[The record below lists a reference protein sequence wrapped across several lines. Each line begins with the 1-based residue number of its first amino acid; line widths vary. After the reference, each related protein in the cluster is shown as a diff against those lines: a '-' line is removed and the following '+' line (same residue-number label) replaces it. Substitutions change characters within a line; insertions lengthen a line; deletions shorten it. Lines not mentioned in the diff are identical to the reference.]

1 MENSK
6 ITKILF
12 VCLGNICRS
21 PAAQTVMEQ
30 LVEGKGMQNVIECDS
45 AGTYSGHTGEK
56 ADPRMRSAASRR
68 GINITHRARQ
78 VRSDDFD
85 RFDMIVAM
93 DDSNYDKLFRLAPTA
108 EATDKIYRMS
118 EFFGENYSRDWSY
131 VPDPYY
137 EGAEGFE
144 LVLNLLEDGCANL
157 LSRLEL
163 AHENE

>member
-6 ITKILF
+6 ITRVLF

-21 PAAQTVMEQ
+21 PAAQTVMEKIVSSRGVSH
-30 LVEGKGMQNVIECDS
+30 LIECDS

-56 ADPRMRSAASRR
+56 ADPRMRQAAANR

-78 VRSDDFD
+78 VKRDDFD

-93 DDSNYDKLFRLAPTA
+93 DDSNYNNLYRLAPSC
-108 EATDKIYRMS
+108 EASDKIYRMCD
-118 EFFGENYSRDWSY
+118 FFGETFRQNWDH

-137 EGAEGFE
+137 EGREGFE
-144 LVLNLLEDGCANL
+144 LVLDMLEEGCVNLMNHLQSTLENK
-157 LSRLEL
+157 
-163 AHENE
+163 